1 MCYIFGLYK
10 IAPPKRIGGARC
22 FFAYDAEIIEFL
34 ERNRQ
39 KCRGYCEDYRREQ
52 VGDLNFFAPDEIE
65 SDAEDKYRAYKRE
78 VAERGFGHQRT
89 DDPGKRGNTALEYC
103 HGNSREDAA
112 LAHTSCHHHND
123 DKVEY

>member
-1 MCYIFGLYK
+1 MFLCLRCREN
-10 IAPPKRIGGARC
+10 RI
-22 FFAYDAEIIEFL
+22 L
-34 ERNRQ
+34 ERNWQ

-89 DDPGKRGNTALEYC
+89 DDPGKRGNAALEYC